1 MAKMDMFSN
10 VDVDIALSNELYAN
24 GMDQNGLSVDM
35 QGFESVVFEILAG
48 VLATAGDTD
57 GTYVLYLQEA
67 DEDPNN
73 PGVPGAYTAVD
84 QNFIQGGNFPADVA
98 GKILEIDGTDA
109 DERDS
114 VYWFG
119 YVGSKR
125 FIRLQMDVS
134 AVTNGMPLGAI
145 ATKGNPHSAP
155 VSA

>member
-109 DERDS
+109 DERETAYIGSGTWGLNDS
-114 VYWFG
+114 FACKWTY
-119 YVGSKR
+119 
-125 FIRLQMDVS
+125 
-134 AVTNGMPLGAI
+134 PLLRTGCLWEL
-145 ATKGNPHSAP
+145 
-155 VSA
+155 